1 MNIRF
6 SLAAICVLFSQ
17 ILFSQDKTNTLWYRQ
32 PAADWNEALPV
43 GNGRIGAM
51 VFGNPWKETIQI
63 NEESLWG
70 GCPQDG
76 NADAAAVMPEFRE
89 LLLGGNVSEA
99 FKLARKAMAGN
110 PMRIRSYQT
119 FGEIHL
125 DSFAS
130 GPVDRCD
137 GFR

>member
-76 NADAAAVMPEFRE
+76 NADAAAVMP
-89 LLLGGNVSEA
+89 
-99 FKLARKAMAGN
+99 
-110 PMRIRSYQT
+110 
-119 FGEIHL
+119 
-125 DSFAS
+125 
-130 GPVDRCD
+130 
-137 GFR
+137 